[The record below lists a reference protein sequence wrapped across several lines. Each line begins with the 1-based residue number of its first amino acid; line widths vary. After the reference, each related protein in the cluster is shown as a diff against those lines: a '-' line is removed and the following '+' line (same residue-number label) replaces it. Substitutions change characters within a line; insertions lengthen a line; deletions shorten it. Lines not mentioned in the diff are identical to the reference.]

1 MPESDENRWSA
12 LMAAAQSG
20 DETAYRQLL
29 EELAEVVRNFLLSR
43 FGHSEFVDDCVQET
57 LISVHQARHTW
68 DPARPFRA
76 WLFAIV
82 RNKSIDMF
90 RQRRTRA
97 RVLEHY
103 QRDQEVLAQAGS
115 EGRVQSE
122 ISGGR
127 LLESLPEPQREAL
140 VLTKIIG
147 YSGAEAAQ
155 RLGISEGAVKLRVH
169 RAVRSLRRM
178 LAKERSG

>member
-1 MPESDENRWSA
+1 
-12 LMAAAQSG
+12 
-20 DETAYRQLL
+20 
-29 EELAEVVRNFLLSR
+29 
-43 FGHSEFVDDCVQET
+43 VQET

-68 DPARPFRA
+68 DPSRPFRA
-76 WLFAIV
+76 WFFAIV

-90 RQRRTRA
+90 RQRQSRA

-103 QRDQEVLAQAGS
+103 QRDHEVLAQAGG

-127 LLESLPEPQREAL
+127 LLESLPEPQREVL

-155 RLGISEGAVKLRVH
+155 QLGISEGAVKLRVH
-169 RAVRSLRRM
+169 RAIRNLRRM
-178 LAKERSG
+178 LEKEELG